1 MAIRVQGEEKDQI
14 VVQESERQLI
24 EGIQSGDREAL
35 RRLYERFSRFA
46 MGVALRYV
54 PEREDALDV
63 VHDSFVIILTSIN
76 SFEYRGE
83 GSLRNWVSKIVSHH
97 AIDWIKK
104 HEQLSFSDQMPDEI
118 EEDEEVAMEEV
129 PKDLLNEMIGR
140 LPLRYRVVIN
150 LRAFEELSYKDIALR
165 LGISENTSVTLFS
178 RAKRKLER
186 MMKEYLNSQRK

>member
-1 MAIRVQGEEKDQI
+1 MAIRVQDKEKDQI

-118 EEDEEVAMEEV
+118 EEDEEAVIEDI
-129 PKDLLNEMIGR
+129 PKNLLNEMIGR

-150 LRAFEELSYKDIALR
+150 LRAFEELSHKEIALR
-165 LGISENTSVTLFS
+165 LGINENTSVTLFS
-178 RAKRKLER
+178 RAKRKLEK
-186 MMKEYLNSQRK
+186 MMKEYLDSQRI

>member
-178 RAKRKLER
+178 RAKRKLEK
-186 MMKEYLNSQRK
+186 MMKEYLNSQRI

>member
-1 MAIRVQGEEKDQI
+1 M
-14 VVQESERQLI
+14 QESERQLI

-178 RAKRKLER
+178 RAKRKLEK
-186 MMKEYLNSQRK
+186 MMKEYLNSQRI

>member
-118 EEDEEVAMEEV
+118 EEDEEAVIEDI
-129 PKDLLNEMIGR
+129 PKNLLNEMIGR

-178 RAKRKLER
+178 RAKRKLEK
-186 MMKEYLNSQRK
+186 MMKEYLNSQRI

>member
-118 EEDEEVAMEEV
+118 EEDEEAVIEEV
-129 PKDLLNEMIGR
+129 PKNLVNEMIGL
-140 LPLRYRVVIN
+140 LPPRYRVVIN
-150 LRAFEELSYKDIALR
+150 LRAFEELSHKEIALR
-165 LGISENTSVTLFS
+165 LGISENVSVTLFS
-178 RAKRKLER
+178 RAKRKLEK
-186 MMKEYLNSQRK
+186 MMKEYLNSQRI

>member
-1 MAIRVQGEEKDQI
+1 MAIRVQDKEKDQI

-118 EEDEEVAMEEV
+118 EEDEEAVIEDI
-129 PKDLLNEMIGR
+129 PKNLLNEMIGR

-150 LRAFEELSYKDIALR
+150 LRAFEELSHKEIALR
-165 LGISENTSVTLFS
+165 LGINENTSVTLFS
-178 RAKRKLER
+178 RAKRKLEK

>member
-186 MMKEYLNSQRK
+186 MMKEYLNSQRI

>member
-1 MAIRVQGEEKDQI
+1 MAIRVQDKEKDQI

-63 VHDSFVIILTSIN
+63 VHDSFVIILTSIK
-76 SFEYRGE
+76 SFVYRGE

-118 EEDEEVAMEEV
+118 EEDEEAVIEDI
-129 PKDLLNEMIGR
+129 PKNLLNEMIGR

-150 LRAFEELSYKDIALR
+150 LRAFEELSHKDIALR
-165 LGISENTSVTLFS
+165 LGINENTSVTLFS
-178 RAKRKLER
+178 RAKRKLEK
-186 MMKEYLNSQRK
+186 MMKEYLNSQRI